1 MNSRLLFFEA
11 IETGIAAIRTQ
22 VIRGAAYPHGKR
34 PPRPRK
40 GFAPHLERV
49 EVVIERDELPEHAG
63 KQKVAQENRGAV
75 DAGIAHLGAH
85 DSFREAAPAASDASA
100 SSHLRQTIDL
110 GGDRRFRM
118 DGDIDT
124 EALGR
129 VLDCVLGRR

>member
-63 KQKVAQENRGAV
+63 KQKVAQELCRIEEPSTQVSRTLVPMIRFGRPRRLPQTPRPHRIS
-75 DAGIAHLGAH
+75 AGSVA
-85 DSFREAAPAASDASA
+85 
-100 SSHLRQTIDL
+100 
-110 GGDRRFRM
+110 M
-118 DGDIDT
+118 
-124 EALGR
+124 
-129 VLDCVLGRR
+129 